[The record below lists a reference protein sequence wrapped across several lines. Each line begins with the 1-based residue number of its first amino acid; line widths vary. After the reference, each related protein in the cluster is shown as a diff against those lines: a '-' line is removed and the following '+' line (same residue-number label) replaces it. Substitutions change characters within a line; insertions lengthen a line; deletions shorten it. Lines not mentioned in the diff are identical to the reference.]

1 MPTPRW
7 PISRD
12 TPLTAT
18 TAMNHLQT
26 SKHVPPS
33 PAAGRVRG
41 RLTMIRSNL
50 RVVYDP
56 YILVSLRGTCFRA
69 KYRRQDAPWLATD
82 EYVPEDPEATITSNE
97 FRALAWAAAN
107 YPAGPAFRCCRIDSR
122 DARNRDSKVSQR
134 CQCEHSAPGSEPARP
149 IIVTGLGSFASL
161 GASG

>member
-50 RVVYDP
+50 RVDVYDP

-82 EYVPEDPEATITSNE
+82 EYGPEDPEATITSNE

-107 YPAGPAFRCCRIDSR
+107 EEARQLGWIRSFDELHKAIAASAIGVRANGRLYDS
-122 DARNRDSKVSQR
+122 
-134 CQCEHSAPGSEPARP
+134 E
-149 IIVTGLGSFASL
+149 I
-161 GASG
+161 

>member
-50 RVVYDP
+50 RVDVYDP

-82 EYVPEDPEATITSNE
+82 EYGPEDPEATITSNE

-107 YPAGPAFRCCRIDSR
+107 EE
-122 DARNRDSKVSQR
+122 ARQLGWIRSFDELHKAIAA
-134 CQCEHSAPGSEPARP
+134 SAIGVRANGRLYNSE
-149 IIVTGLGSFASL
+149 I
-161 GASG
+161 